1 MSFYPWF
8 PELYYKQSSHSFW
21 AARIQHWS
29 VRHQWIMY
37 VFVYM
42 DRVHRVQST
51 YICRFTYTYTL
62 KNLFQSSLWKKIE
75 GKTSIQTIWS
85 KLAHVGGV
93 LTAGAIVCPLF
104 LSLHLPHSAWH
115 MFPVPCW
122 HCIHNAPHCVFFLC
136 GSQIAALL
144 FISIYVRTT
153 LYPAYHPLTGP
164 CQWALIFIFF
174 FYFFFPVHGFLNW
187 FLFGKWQCP
196 SDMTY
201 FFQAV
206 LAGCST
212 PS

>member
-8 PELYYKQSSHSFW
+8 PELHYKQTSPSFW

-29 VRHQWIMY
+29 VRHQWIVY

-62 KNLFQSSLWKKIE
+62 KNLFQSLLWKKLR
-75 GKTSIQTIWS
+75 GKHQFRQSDLNLHMWGGANS
-85 KLAHVGGV
+85 RCNSLFSLSVPPVAPFSMAHVPSPM
-93 LTAGAIVCPLF
+93 LALHPQCSTLCFLPLWITDSCIPVYINICQDYF
-104 LSLHLPHSAWH
+104 
-115 MFPVPCW
+115 VPCVSSTHW
-122 HCIHNAPHCVFFLC
+122 AMWMSIDFFFL
-136 GSQIAALL
+136 
-144 FISIYVRTT
+144 
-153 LYPAYHPLTGP
+153 
-164 CQWALIFIFF
+164 FF
-174 FYFFFPVHGFLNW
+174 SPVHGFLNW